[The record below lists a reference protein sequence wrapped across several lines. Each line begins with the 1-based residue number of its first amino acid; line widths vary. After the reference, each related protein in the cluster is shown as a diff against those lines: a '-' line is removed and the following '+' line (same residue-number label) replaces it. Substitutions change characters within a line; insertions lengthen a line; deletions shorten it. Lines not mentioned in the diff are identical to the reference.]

1 MQGKM
6 VLLYNTKD
14 NGSLCEKEAE
24 TMREIYLDNSA
35 TTRVYPEAADAAY
48 RVMTEIYGNPS
59 SLHKKGIEA
68 EQVMTEAR
76 GKIAAAL
83 GADAEGLVFTSGG
96 TEANNLAVIGTALAK
111 RRRGSEIVASAYEH
125 DSVMESLKYLEGEG
139 FSVTYLKP
147 DASGIVTPEMVAG
160 AVGEKTIFVTVM
172 LMNNEIGAV
181 NPIREIAAAAK
192 EKNPEVTV
200 HTDAVQAFCKLP
212 FRADKL
218 GADLVTITAHK
229 IGGPKGCGALWM
241 RKGCR
246 VAARSLGGEQEKR
259 IRAGTEAVP
268 LIAAFGAAAEKA
280 KADMPRL
287 RVSAEEFERR
297 LFEDLQGIPGVF
309 RNSPEDAFPGIINLS
324 VPGIRSEIMLH
335 FLEEKGIY
343 LSSGSACAKG
353 AKSHVLRAMNLPPER
368 VDSALRVSYGRENTP
383 EDADALAEAIREAVQ
398 KLCR

>member
-1 MQGKM
+1 
-6 VLLYNTKD
+6 
-14 NGSLCEKEAE
+14 
-24 TMREIYLDNSA
+24 MREIYLDNSA

-48 RVMTEIYGNPS
+48 RVMTEVYGNPS

-68 EQVMTEAR
+68 EQVMTKAR

-83 GADAEGLVFTSGG
+83 GADADGLVFTSGG

-125 DSVMESLKYLEGEG
+125 DSVMESLKYLESEG
-139 FSVTYLKP
+139 FSVTYLRP
-147 DASGIVTPEMVAG
+147 DASGIITPEIVTG
-160 AVGEKTIFVTVM
+160 AVGEKTILVTVM

-246 VAARSLGGEQEKR
+246 VAARNLGGEQEKR

-287 RVSAEEFERR
+287 RASAEEFERR
-297 LFEDLQGIPGVF
+297 LFEDLQEIPGVL

-353 AKSHVLRAMNLPPER
+353 AKSHVLRAMGLPPER
-368 VDSALRVSYGRENTP
+368 VDSALRISYGRENTP
-383 EDADALAEAIREAVQ
+383 EDADALTEAVREAVQ
-398 KLCR
+398 RLCR

>member
-1 MQGKM
+1 
-6 VLLYNTKD
+6 
-14 NGSLCEKEAE
+14 LCEKEAE

-48 RVMTEIYGNPS
+48 RVMTEAYGNPS

-111 RRRGSEIVASAYEH
+111 KRRGSEIVASSYEH
-125 DSVMESLKYLEGEG
+125 DSIMESLKYLEGEG

-160 AVGEKTIFVTVM
+160 AVGEKTILVTVM

-181 NPIREIAAAAK
+181 NPIQEIAAAAK

-229 IGGPKGCGALWM
+229 IGGPKGCGALWI

-246 VAARSLGGEQEKR
+246 VAARNLGGEQEKR

-280 KADMPRL
+280 KADMPRF
-287 RVSAEEFERR
+287 RASAEEFARR
-297 LFEDLQGIPGVF
+297 LFDGLEGISEVV
-309 RNSPEDAFPGIINLS
+309 RNSPEEAFPGILNLS
-324 VPGIRSEIMLH
+324 VVGIRSEILLH
-335 FLEEKGIY
+335 FLEAEGIY

-353 AKSHVLRAMNLPPER
+353 AKSHVLKAMGLPPER
-368 VDSALRVSYGRENTP
+368 IDSALRVSYGRENTP

-398 KLCR
+398 KLCRESIDRKSGK